1 MLQDETESTDGE
13 GKKRVALTTV
23 RAISVGT
30 GDRLQSLQGE
40 EGRQCTQETQT
51 TLLDIQL

>member
-23 RAISVGT
+23 RAISVDT
-30 GDRLQSLQGE
+30 GDRHCRVRREDSAH
-40 EGRQCTQETQT
+40 RKYR
-51 TLLDIQL
+51 LLS